1 MQRNKMNQHYITVIS
16 ENVITRALI
25 VEYLTQNQGYK
36 VTSCD
41 SIALFLE
48 SLRLESHIDII
59 LLEVTTHGQNALKHF
74 YKLGKLVPNAKVLVF
89 FEHLDKDLLIEAI
102 KDGAAGYYALNTNF
116 KLLSLAIENLMN
128 NNRVL
133 SPEAV
138 IFLIE
143 ALKENPTPPPPQDH
157 IFSAYNLNE
166 REISIM
172 NGLIGN
178 FRYKEIAKHNFISIN
193 TVRHYVLTLYRKTGV
208 NNRQNLIKKMETYR
222 ITNS

>member
-1 MQRNKMNQHYITVIS
+1 MNQHYITVIS

-143 ALKENPTPPPPQDH
+143 ALKENPTPPPPK
-157 IFSAYNLNE
+157 I
-166 REISIM
+166 IS
-172 NGLIGN
+172 L
-178 FRYKEIAKHNFISIN
+178 A
-193 TVRHYVLTLYRKTGV
+193 LT
-208 NNRQNLIKKMETYR
+208 I
-222 ITNS
+222 